1 MELAYYKITSE
12 DYEMARDHFR
22 NEKQLGEFIVA
33 LFHYYKTDE
42 YPKISSVKVEKYF
55 RVYFKTAKFIQQQRK
70 KKLGKKADKPI
81 ENQTNTE
88 NWLATNTQTET
99 KPTDKPKV
107 KISKEKIKKDKEN
120 NISEFDK
127 QIRTR
132 CRTLF
137 LDVYRTNNHTEYYW
151 TPKDATNMNQLIQKV
166 RVKVIEK
173 FGELNESDL
182 SERIYQSM
190 NILLTKQTD
199 TWILNNLS
207 YPTLNSKFNDIY
219 SQLKNSQNGTSNSN
233 PEHAKIFN
241 AIKHLIK

>member
-42 YPKISSVKVEKYF
+42 YPKIFSVKVEKYF
-55 RVYFKTAKFIQQQRK
+55 KIYFKTAKFIQQQRK
-70 KKLGKKADKPI
+70 KKLGKKIEKPI
-81 ENQTNTE
+81 ESQEIKE
-88 NWLATNTQTET
+88 NWLSTNLQTESE
-99 KPTDKPKV
+99 PTDKPKV
-107 KISKEKIKKDKEN
+107 KISKDKIKKDKEN

-127 QIRTR
+127 QIRAR
-132 CRTLF
+132 CRNLF
-137 LDVYRTNNHTEYYW
+137 IDNYRSTNHTEYYW
-151 TPKDATNMNQLIQKV
+151 TPKDAANMNQLIQKV
-166 RVKVIEK
+166 RAKVIEK
-173 FGELNESDL
+173 FGELSETDL
-182 SERIYQSM
+182 SERIYESM

-207 YPTLNSKFNDIY
+207 YSTLNSKFNDIY
-219 SQLKNSQNGTSNSN
+219 TQLKNSQNGTSNSN
-233 PEHAKIFN
+233 PEHAKIYN